1 LVGFDFE
8 FLKDLGP
15 FFGFFFLI
23 FFCLFFLW
31 VLGDKGLGME
41 RKRRCGCEDIFD
53 LDMCVGMACGEWEGE
68 R

>member
-1 LVGFDFE
+1 
-8 FLKDLGP
+8 
-15 FFGFFFLI
+15 
-23 FFCLFFLW
+23 
-31 VLGDKGLGME
+31 ME